1 MFDPILVPLDGSL
14 LAECVIP
21 HVIAVARAFDAK
33 VTLLRVL
40 DKRQAAESPQLF
52 DLLNWQIAK
61 TDAKLYLEKI
71 ASRLNE
77 SGVQAREVVLEG
89 LAAESI
95 AEFAQSQ
102 KMKLIILSSHGHAGL
117 SQWGISSVTQKII
130 YSAPTSVMLIRAR
143 QPVTGELTLR
153 EIPYQQIMV
162 PLDGSWRAENV
173 LPTTT
178 LLSRFHKSKIHIVH
192 VVKTPEMAR
201 HMPLVREDL
210 ELSNRIVARN
220 REEAVRY
227 LDQMRLH
234 SPLADIDLKTHL
246 LTSDNAA
253 AALHE
258 LAERE
263 HIDLVAL
270 SAHGYSGSNQW
281 PYGGMVNNFILYS
294 KVPLL
299 IVQDL
304 PAKEETTQAD
314 VAVRDHTEH

>member
-1 MFDPILVPLDGSL
+1 MFDSVLVPLDGSL
-14 LAECVIP
+14 LAECVLP
-21 HVIAVARAFDAK
+21 HAIAFAQAFNAK

-40 DKRQAAESPQLF
+40 DKRQGGDEKLF
-52 DLLNWQIAK
+52 DLLNWQILK
-61 TDAKLYLEKI
+61 TDAKIYLEKV
-71 ASRLNE
+71 AERLKE
-77 SGVQAREVVLEG
+77 AEVETTEVVLEG
-89 LAAESI
+89 MAAETI
-95 AEFAQSQ
+95 TEFAQSHA
-102 KMKLIILSSHGHAGL
+102 MKLIVLSSHGHAGL

-130 YSAPTSVMLIRAR
+130 YSAPASVMLIRAR
-143 QPVTGELTLR
+143 QPVTGELILR
-153 EIPYQQIMV
+153 ERLYQQVMV

-178 LLSRFHKSKIHIVH
+178 LLSRFHHSKIHIVH

-210 ELSNRIVARN
+210 DLSNRIVARN

-234 SPLADIDLKTHL
+234 SPLTDIELQTHL
-246 LTSDNAA
+246 LTGDNAA
-253 AALHE
+253 AVLHDLVE
-258 LAERE
+258 SE

-270 SAHGYSGSNQW
+270 SAHGYSGNHQW
-281 PYGGMVNNFILYS
+281 PYGSMVNNFILYS

-304 PAKEETTQAD
+304 PIKEEPTQAAM
-314 VAVRDHTEH
+314 VVREHPEH

>member
-1 MFDPILVPLDGSL
+1 
-14 LAECVIP
+14 
-21 HVIAVARAFDAK
+21 
-33 VTLLRVL
+33 
-40 DKRQAAESPQLF
+40 
-52 DLLNWQIAK
+52 
-61 TDAKLYLEKI
+61 
-71 ASRLNE
+71 
-77 SGVQAREVVLEG
+77 VQAREVVLEG

>member
-14 LAECVIP
+14 LAECVLP
-21 HVIAVARAFDAK
+21 HVTAFAQAFDAK
-33 VTLLRVL
+33 VTLLRVM
-40 DKRQAAESPQLF
+40 DKRQSGELGQTF

-71 ASRLNE
+71 AARLNQA
-77 SGVQAREVVLEG
+77 GVQTHEVVLEG
-89 LAAESI
+89 LVAESI
-95 AEFAQSQ
+95 IEFAQSQ
-102 KMKLIILSSHGHAGL
+102 GMKLIVLSSHGHAGL

-130 YSAPTSVMLIRAR
+130 YSAPSSVMLIRAR
-143 QPVTGELTLR
+143 QPVTGELIFR
-153 EIPYQQIMV
+153 ERLYQQIMA

-178 LLSRFHKSKIHIVH
+178 LLSRFHKSKIHLVH
-192 VVKTPEMAR
+192 VVKPPEMAR
-201 HMPLVREDL
+201 HMPLIQEDL

-227 LDQMRLH
+227 LDQMRVH
-234 SPLADIDLKTHL
+234 SPLVDIDLKTHL

-258 LAERE
+258 LAEQE

-270 SAHGYSGSNQW
+270 NAHGYSGNNQW
-281 PYGGMVNNFILYS
+281 PYGSMVNNFILYS
-294 KVPLL
+294 QVPLL

-304 PAKEETTQAD
+304 PTKDETAQAAM
-314 VAVRDHTEH
+314 VVREQTEH